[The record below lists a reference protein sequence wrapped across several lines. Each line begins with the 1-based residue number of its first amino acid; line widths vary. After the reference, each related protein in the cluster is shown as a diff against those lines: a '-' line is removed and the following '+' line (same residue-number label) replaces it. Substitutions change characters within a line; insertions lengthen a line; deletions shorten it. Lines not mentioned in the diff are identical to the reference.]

1 MRDISQKIVDKF
13 KKKFW
18 YEPKTNYQEAKN
30 WNKYEEI
37 EIDVLFKKLRSD
49 YLPVFEQLKY
59 FELMKDIMTAIDF
72 QNKECL
78 SEEEGNKIVEEYLK
92 DKNKFEVLLKQG
104 DILSLK
110 KKFERGISDLLEDAK
125 RRRQGFQMNMP
136 YWFYGLL
143 IFFGYDDI
151 WRLVRSWY
159 ILPILLLI
167 GAYFLLVHFKLDW
180 VVKDS
185 YFFVEEKVA
194 KVYKIIKKFYD
205 DKRRYIKLKYNITF

>member
-1 MRDISQKIVDKF
+1 
-13 KKKFW
+13 
-18 YEPKTNYQEAKN
+18 
-30 WNKYEEI
+30 
-37 EIDVLFKKLRSD
+37 
-49 YLPVFEQLKY
+49 
-59 FELMKDIMTAIDF
+59 MTAIDF
-72 QNKECL
+72 QNKESL

-143 IFFGYDDI
+143 IFFCYDDI